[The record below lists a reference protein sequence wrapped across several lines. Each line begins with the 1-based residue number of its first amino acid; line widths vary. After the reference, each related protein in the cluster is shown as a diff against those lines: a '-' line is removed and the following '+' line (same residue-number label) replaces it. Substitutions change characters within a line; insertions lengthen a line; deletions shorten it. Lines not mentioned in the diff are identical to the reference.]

1 MTDSPV
7 SDSPQRPVVLALW
20 LALLGCNAGVQ
31 SPSAETCP
39 AQLGTNLA
47 ALESITVIGEEV
59 YWVDQT
65 STMFRVPR
73 CGGTPQRATKPGVA
87 TLSNF
92 AGGDNIVL
100 ESESTRTLFR
110 PAASAE
116 GVQLDDGPENRVLM
130 TANETMLAWT
140 TPNKPSLTPVFA
152 RTRRVGDIW
161 RVAEAENINAIAM
174 DDKDIYIATQES
186 VGRTSLTAGPLT
198 ELVARPGGVSAL
210 ALTDM
215 HVLIS
220 YRTKGIRGGG
230 TIAKLPKAGGLLLT
244 LAAESHEIVAST
256 VLDSHVYY
264 VTRSEFG
271 AGHVRRVGTQGGV
284 IETLAETKNACSI
297 AVDATAVYVG
307 TCEAGRGSLNRI
319 ALH

>member
-1 MTDSPV
+1 
-7 SDSPQRPVVLALW
+7 
-20 LALLGCNAGVQ
+20 
-31 SPSAETCP
+31 
-39 AQLGTNLA
+39 
-47 ALESITVIGEEV
+47 
-59 YWVDQT
+59 
-65 STMFRVPR
+65 
-73 CGGTPQRATKPGVA
+73 
-87 TLSNF
+87 
-92 AGGDNIVL
+92 
-100 ESESTRTLFR
+100 
-110 PAASAE
+110 
-116 GVQLDDGPENRVLM
+116 
-130 TANETMLAWT
+130 
-140 TPNKPSLTPVFA
+140 
-152 RTRRVGDIW
+152 
-161 RVAEAENINAIAM
+161 
-174 DDKDIYIATQES
+174 
-186 VGRTSLTAGPLT
+186 
-198 ELVARPGGVSAL
+198 
-210 ALTDM
+210 M